1 MSDFFAMGGYG
12 IYLWPSF
19 ALGIGVILLNVFLAV
34 RTLAAA
40 KLEARRR
47 LEMQS

>member
-19 ALGIGVILLNVFLAV
+19 ALGIGVILLNVILAV

>member
-1 MSDFFAMGGYG
+1 MSDFFSMGGYG

-19 ALGIGVILLNVFLAV
+19 ALGIGVILLNVILAV